1 MCYNSRGHLTWV
13 VGSLPADMGYFK
25 AIGIEVQRNCRTVNI
40 LDLHLQTKEYSETHN
55 LATRRQFPSQ
65 NNNTNN

>member
-1 MCYNSRGHLTWV
+1 
-13 VGSLPADMGYFK
+13 MGYYK

-55 LATRRQFPSQ
+55 LATRRQFPSTPRIPVPVRHPFPPFPSTPS
-65 NNNTNN
+65 NK